1 MRTRL
6 RTTLKERLRSGDRLV
21 GVLLRMPAED
31 MVEMLAVSGFDFV
44 VLDCEHG
51 PNEVTDLRR
60 HIALADLHD
69 MPMVVRVGSD
79 EPALTL
85 RALDQGAAGIIAP
98 HVDTP
103 AQAESLVDAV
113 HYPPVGHR
121 GFATYSRVGDFGRV
135 DPAAHQARMLD
146 ETLVVGMIESPTGVS
161 RAEDIV
167 AVPGLDA
174 VMIGTADL
182 RASSSPAT
190 PDPVESIRSVNRVL
204 AASGCWRMDIVNT
217 RAAAGAALDDG
228 AELVLYNLTA
238 TLMDHLAQLRS
249 AGR

>member
-1 MRTRL
+1 MQTRL

-60 HIALADLHD
+60 HIALADLHE
-69 MPMVVRVGSD
+69 MPVVVRVGSD

-98 HVDTP
+98 HVDTTE
-103 AQAESLVDAV
+103 QAEALVDAV

-161 RAEDIV
+161 QAEEIV

-182 RASSSPAT
+182 RASSSPDT
-190 PDPVESIRSVNRVL
+190 PDPVKSIRSVNRVL